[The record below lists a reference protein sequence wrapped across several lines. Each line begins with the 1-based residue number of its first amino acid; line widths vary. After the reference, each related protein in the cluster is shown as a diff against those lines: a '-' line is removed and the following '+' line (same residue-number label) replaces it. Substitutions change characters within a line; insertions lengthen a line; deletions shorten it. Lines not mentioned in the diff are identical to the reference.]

1 MPYRIDLYAV
11 FIFLGM
17 VQAVFLLFFFLSK
30 ENRKSKANIF
40 HGLMLISIGACLL
53 EIFLMYT
60 GYIVHCFYLVDF
72 SEAFVF
78 LIGPSFYLMVISLTR
93 GEPKKLHYLHFA
105 FPVIY
110 LLLQIPFLML
120 PEDAKY
126 NAWVGAYH
134 PEMAFRDYD
143 APYDSP
149 LFFLTEKHT
158 DLTIISLLLYCTL
171 ATIEVVKA
179 FRSKRESFW
188 KPVHPVLRTLRDG
201 VIRLTSCGVL
211 IVVVKLIYRH
221 DLGDHILGAYIAVI
235 IYVISFSVIKNS
247 GFFRQAPL
255 TEQLKYKS
263 SSLTSDQQQV
273 SLQKLKQ
280 LMEDE
285 KPFLK
290 PDFSL
295 PELADQLKTTIH
307 TLSQVINDGL
317 GKTFFEM
324 TAEYRV
330 NEAKQLLKDQPNIKV
345 EEIAEQVGYN
355 SKSSFNT
362 AFKKLTGMTPSEWR
376 NA

>member
-1 MPYRIDLYAV
+1 MPYRIDLFAV
-11 FIFLGM
+11 FIFLGV
-17 VQAVFLLFFFLSK
+17 VQSVFLLFFFFSK
-30 ENRKSKANIF
+30 ENRKNKANLF
-40 HGLMLISIGACLL
+40 HGLMLVAIGAGLL
-53 EIFLMYT
+53 EIFLMYS
-60 GYIVHCFYLVDF
+60 GYIIHCFYLVDF
-72 SEAFVF
+72 SEAFAF
-78 LIGPSFYLMVISLTR
+78 LIGPSSYLLVITLAR
-93 GEPKKLHYLHFA
+93 GEPKKIHYLHLA

-134 PEMAFRDYD
+134 PEMPFRNYD
-143 APYDSP
+143 VPYDSP
-149 LFFLTEKHT
+149 FFLLTEKHT
-158 DLTIISLLLYCTL
+158 QLIILNLLVYSVLG
-171 ATIEVVKA
+171 TIEVVRA
-179 FRSKRESFW
+179 FRSRKESFW
-188 KPVHPVLRTLRDG
+188 KPVHPSLRTIRDG
-201 VIRLTSCGVL
+201 VIRLVSCGVL
-211 IVVVKLIYRH
+211 IIVIKMIYKH
-221 DLGDHILGAYIAVI
+221 DLGDHILGAYISVI
-235 IYVISFSVIKNS
+235 IYLISFSVIKNS

-263 SSLTSDQQQV
+263 SSLTSDQQEE
-273 SLQKLKQ
+273 SLQKLKF
-280 LMEDE
+280 LMEKE

-295 PELADQLKTTIH
+295 PELADQLKITVH

-330 NEAKQLLKDQPNIKV
+330 NEAKQLLKDQPNIKI

-376 NA
+376 NG

>member
-1 MPYRIDLYAV
+1 
-11 FIFLGM
+11 
-17 VQAVFLLFFFLSK
+17 
-30 ENRKSKANIF
+30 
-40 HGLMLISIGACLL
+40 MLIAIGACLL

-78 LIGPSFYLMVISLTR
+78 VIGPSFYLLVISLTR
-93 GEPKKLHYLHFA
+93 NEVPRLYYLHYAFA
-105 FPVIY
+105 LIY
-110 LLLQIPFLML
+110 LVLQIPFLL
-120 PEDAKY
+120 SPEDAKY

-134 PEMAFRDYD
+134 PDLPLRNFTESYTN
-143 APYDSP
+143 P
-149 LFFLTEKHT
+149 LFYLTDNHT
-158 DLTIISLLLYCTL
+158 NLVVVSLTLYGLLGTY
-171 ATIEVVKA
+171 EVIKA
-179 FRSKRESFW
+179 FRSKKESFW
-188 KPVHPVLRTLRDG
+188 KPVHSVLQTLRG
-201 VIRLTSCGVL
+201 GAIQIVSVL
-211 IVVVKLIYRH
+211 ILLIIVKLIYNH
-221 DLGDHILGAYIAVI
+221 DLGDHIIGVYISVI
-235 IYVISFSVIKNS
+235 IYVISFTVIKNS

-263 SSLTSDQQQV
+263 SSLTFDQQQV

-280 LMEDE
+280 LMNNE

-295 PELADQLKTTIH
+295 PELADQLKTTVH

-376 NA
+376 NS